1 MSQNTIIINI
11 SILLLFS
18 FSFKQQIG
26 VEKYFKE
33 AFQILLFKHSPAL
46 SFAWK
51 RQCQK
56 SYHGNSTWFCH
67 AFTNGWGGVTILG
80 DGVVLIMQDLP
91 SSVIRSTS
99 LFY

>member
-67 AFTNGWGGVTILG
+67 AFNICSPRGGRLNRTPELWQSC
-80 DGVVLIMQDLP
+80 L
-91 SSVIRSTS
+91 
-99 LFY
+99 Y

>member
-1 MSQNTIIINI
+1 MSQSTIIINI

-33 AFQILLFKHSPAL
+33 AFQILLFKYSPAL

-51 RQCQK
+51 HQCQK
-56 SYHGNSTWFCH
+56 SYHGNSTWFCR
-67 AFTNGWGGVTILG
+67 AFDVCSPRGGRLNWSPE
-80 DGVVLIMQDLP
+80 LWQSHL
-91 SSVIRSTS
+91 
-99 LFY
+99 Y